1 MRIKGIILGLSL
13 LGALGA
19 CGDTIGEQAI
29 IGGGAGALAGLAV
42 GGDPVTGAVVGGAG
56 NVAFCQM
63 YPSQCR

>member
-1 MRIKGIILGLSL
+1 MRIKGIILGFTL

-19 CGDTIGEQAI
+19 CGDTLGEQAL
-29 IGGGAGALAGLAV
+29 IGGGAGALAGVALD
-42 GGDPVTGAVVGGAG
+42 GDPVTGAIIGGAG